1 MTESENSSAR
11 GPAATVLLTAPTL
24 NIANILTS
32 LRLLLVPVFAVLLM
46 KVPDRPSMVYGAA
59 AVFGLAAATDFVDGF
74 IARRYNLITNFG
86 KIADPIA
93 DKALIG
99 TGLVLLSAQD
109 VIPVWITALILFRE
123 LAITLI
129 RLRVLKYGVIPA
141 SRGGKAKTLS
151 QTAAVLLFVLP
162 LPTGW
167 AQVANVFLWL
177 ALVLTIGTG
186 VDYVTRALRL
196 VRAKRESVS

>member
-1 MTESENSSAR
+1 MS
-11 GPAATVLLTAPTL
+11 
-24 NIANILTS
+24 
-32 LRLLLVPVFAVLLM
+32 
-46 KVPDRPSMVYGAA
+46 YGAA
-59 AVFGLAAATDFVDGF
+59 GVFGLAAATDFIDGF
-74 IARRYNLITNFG
+74 IARRYNLVTNFG

-109 VIPVWITALILFRE
+109 VIPAWITALIIFRE
-123 LAITLI
+123 LVITLI

-162 LPTGW
+162 LPAGW
-167 AQVANVFLWL
+167 SQLANVFLWL
-177 ALVLTIGTG
+177 ALVLTLGTG
-186 VDYVTRALRL
+186 VDYVARALRL
-196 VRAKRESVS
+196 VRAKRESAA

>member
-1 MTESENSSAR
+1 MTEPENTSVRS
-11 GPAATVLLTAPTL
+11 PAATVLLTAPTL

-32 LRLLLVPVFAVLLM
+32 VRLVLVPVFGLLLI
-46 KVPDRPSMVYGAA
+46 KVPNSPSMAYGAA

-74 IARRYNLITNFG
+74 IARRYNLVTNFG

-109 VIPVWITALILFRE
+109 VIPTWITALILFRE

-151 QTAAVLLFVLP
+151 QTVAVLLFVLP
-162 LPTGW
+162 LPSGW
-167 AQVANVFLWL
+167 EQVANLFLWL
-177 ALVLTIGTG
+177 ALLLTVGTG
-186 VDYVTRALRL
+186 IDYVARAFTL
-196 VRAKRESVS
+196 VRAKRELDA

>member
-1 MTESENSSAR
+1 MTEPENTSVRS
-11 GPAATVLLTAPTL
+11 PAATVLLTAPTL

-32 LRLLLVPVFAVLLM
+32 VRLVLVPVFGLLLI
-46 KVPDRPSMVYGAA
+46 KVPNSPSMAYGAA

-74 IARRYNLITNFG
+74 IARRYNLVTNFG

-109 VIPVWITALILFRE
+109 VIPTWITALILFRE

-151 QTAAVLLFVLP
+151 QTVAVLLFVLP
-162 LPTGW
+162 LPSRW
-167 AQVANVFLWL
+167 EQVANLFLWL
-177 ALVLTIGTG
+177 ALLLTVGTG
-186 VDYVTRALRL
+186 IDYVARAFTL
-196 VRAKRESVS
+196 VRAKRELDA

>member
-1 MTESENSSAR
+1 MTDSENPTVRS
-11 GPAATVLLTAPTL
+11 PAATVLLTAPTL

-32 LRLLLVPVFAVLLM
+32 LRLLLVPVFAILLI
-46 KVPDRPSMVYGAA
+46 KAPDSPSMSYGAA
-59 AVFGLAAATDFVDGF
+59 GVFGLAAATDFVDGF
-74 IARRYNLITNFG
+74 IARRYNLVTNFG

-109 VIPVWITALILFRE
+109 VIPPWITALIIFRE
-123 LAITLI
+123 LVITLI

-162 LPTGW
+162 LPAGW
-167 AQVANVFLWL
+167 EQLANVFLWL
-177 ALVLTIGTG
+177 ALVLTLGTG
-186 VDYVTRALRL
+186 VDYVARALRL
-196 VRAKRESVS
+196 VRAKRESAA